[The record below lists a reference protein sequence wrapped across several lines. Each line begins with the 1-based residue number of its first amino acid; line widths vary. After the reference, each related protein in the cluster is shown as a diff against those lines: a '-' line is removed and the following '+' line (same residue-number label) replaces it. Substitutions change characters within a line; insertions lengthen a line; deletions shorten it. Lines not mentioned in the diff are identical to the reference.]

1 MAVAVCRSATVVPV
15 GGDILTAIDGSKVN
29 AMEDMV
35 KYLETKAK
43 VGQVVNL
50 TITRDST
57 EQTVQATL
65 GEQPRS

>member
-1 MAVAVCRSATVVPV
+1 
-15 GGDILTAIDGSKVN
+15 
-29 AMEDMV
+29 MEDMV

>member
-1 MAVAVCRSATVVPV
+1 V

-43 VGQVVNL
+43 V
-50 TITRDST
+50 
-57 EQTVQATL
+57 
-65 GEQPRS
+65 